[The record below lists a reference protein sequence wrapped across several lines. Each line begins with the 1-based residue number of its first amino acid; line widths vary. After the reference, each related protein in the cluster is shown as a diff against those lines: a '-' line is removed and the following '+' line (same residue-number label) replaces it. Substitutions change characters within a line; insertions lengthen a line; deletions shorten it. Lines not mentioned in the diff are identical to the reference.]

1 MSRLRGVTVA
11 GIHRTSNTLMSETT
25 EQTIAP
31 SKEETEVGGLSPELA
46 SVVAYLAAPITGL
59 IVYVMEEEDRF
70 TRFHAMQS
78 ILFGV
83 VSIVI
88 YFAISVIAGITF
100 GIGAVLYLPAVPILG
115 ILWLFLMYKAYS
127 GEAWAIPGL
136 GGFIEDQI

>member
-1 MSRLRGVTVA
+1 MHGVAVDP
-11 GIHRTSNTLMSETT
+11 GHRPQLPLMSETT

-31 SKEETEVGGLSPELA
+31 SKEETDVGGLSPELA
-46 SVVAYLAAPITGL
+46 SVVAYLAAPLTGL
-59 IVYVMEEEDRF
+59 IVYVMEEEDQF

-88 YFAISVIAGITF
+88 YFAISSITPLTL
-100 GIGAVLYLPAVPILG
+100 GLGLLLYLPAVPILG
-115 ILWLFLMYKAYS
+115 LLWLFLMYKAYS

-136 GGFIEDQI
+136 EGFIKEQI